1 MAGRGRKPIPKSQ
14 KEISKELQTPYEL
27 ANLGNPN
34 NAGQP
39 NRGDKLSFRGDN
51 TKPLSIGIIDIDSSV
66 KYYMENIIKPF
77 VIQNG
82 DRIEVPI
89 IYGNPEKWSAMQK
102 GGFYRDKNGKIMA
115 PLITFK
121 RTSIEKNKTIGN
133 KLDANQPHLYQTLT
147 KKFTSKNAYSSF
159 DILNNRVP
167 IKENYAVVI
176 PDYVNV
182 SYTCTIFTYYVE
194 QMNKIIEAMNYAS
207 DSYWGEPD
215 KFKFKANIS
224 SFNTTVELNDGS
236 DRAVKTS
243 FDVKLNGY
251 IIPDIIQ
258 KDTTAIKKYNS
269 KGQVIVIKEIT
280 GSK

>member
-1 MAGRGRKPIPKSQ
+1 MAKQGRKPIPKTQQ
-14 KEISKELQTPYEL
+14 KISKDLQTPYEL

-34 NAGQP
+34 DASVP
-39 NRGDKLSFRGDN
+39 NRGNNVSFRGDD

-82 DRIEVPI
+82 NRLEVPI
-89 IYGNPEKWSAMQK
+89 IYGNPERWAAIQK
-102 GGFYRDKNGKIMA
+102 GGFYRDKNSKIMA

-121 RTSIEKNKTIGN
+121 RTSIERNKSLGN

-147 KKFTSKNAYSSF
+147 KKFSPKNAYSNF
-159 DILNNRVP
+159 NILNNRIPV
-167 IKENYAVVI
+167 KENYAVVI
-176 PDYVNV
+176 PDYINITY
-182 SYTCTIFTYYVE
+182 SCTIFTYYVE

-207 DSYWGEPD
+207 DSYWGEPE

-224 SFNTTVELNDGS
+224 SFNTVVEVNDGS

-243 FDVKLNGY
+243 FDIKLSGY
-251 IIPDIIQ
+251 IIPDVIQ
-258 KDTTAIKKYNS
+258 KDTTAIKKYNT
-269 KGQVIVIKEIT
+269 KGQVIIIT
-280 GSK
+280 ETTSSI